1 MSISPSPRQLPPL
14 LHKLPFFYGW
24 VVLGV
29 VMGSGFLAAGVNNVA
44 MGVIFKPLSQDMG
57 WSRSLTAGAIAAGT
71 IGAGLLAP
79 FLGRL
84 ADRVG
89 PRVLLPLGAAAVGGL
104 GIALSAVTQ
113 PWQFYAAYVP
123 ARALGQTLLFGVV
136 PVTAVANWFH
146 LKRPR
151 AMGLLAMA
159 IPMGAATMA
168 LFYQLLIAEFGW
180 RSTFVALAVLLWT
193 AVLVP
198 GAVLLRRQPEDVGL
212 LPDGRAPSAHQP
224 GPAGQRRPARPA
236 ALEHH
241 WTFTAASRT
250 PALWLLAISAAL
262 YTAASGG
269 TAFHLAAYLTDMG
282 IDPIVAAGALSLFS
296 FSGGVASGLWG
307 FLAERAS
314 PKLLNVTSM
323 FLNALG
329 VLLLLQV
336 RSVPAAYGLALVFGA
351 TSRGQ
356 EALLQ
361 ILLAHYFG
369 RHSFGAI
376 SGVMESALRIGLGL
390 GPLLAAAA
398 YDLTGTYQGV
408 FLGFVASF
416 STSML
421 LIGISRKP
429 VPDHAQP

>member
-1 MSISPSPRQLPPL
+1 
-14 LHKLPFFYGW
+14 
-24 VVLGV
+24 
-29 VMGSGFLAAGVNNVA
+29 
-44 MGVIFKPLSQDMG
+44 
-57 WSRSLTAGAIAAGT
+57 
-71 IGAGLLAP
+71 
-79 FLGRL
+79 
-84 ADRVG
+84 
-89 PRVLLPLGAAAVGGL
+89 
-104 GIALSAVTQ
+104 
-113 PWQFYAAYVP
+113 VP
-123 ARALGQTLLFGVV
+123 ARALGQTLLYVVV
-136 PVTAVANWFH
+136 PVTAVAHWIH